1 MTQLRRVGL
10 NLLYL
15 VPGETGGGEIYARR
29 LVPALARA
37 RPEVEFVAFV
47 NREAFATLDTE
58 SLGPGVELVRVDIS
72 GRNRMH
78 RVVAEQVALPRLL
91 RRRGVELV
99 HSLGTTTPLRPGV
112 PSVVTLYDVIY
123 ASHPEAHTRVMRAGM
138 RVLVP
143 LAARSADR
151 IITLS
156 GASAAEITRFLG
168 VPPEQIDVV
177 HLAGR
182 PPGEATPAAVVRGR
196 SDLGDSRLVLSV
208 SARRPHKNLTRLLQ
222 AFAGIR
228 SRPRPQL
235 VLPGYSTAFDDEL
248 ADQVRQLKLADRVSF
263 LGWVP
268 DADLEGLYAEAE
280 CFVFPSLAE
289 GFGLP
294 LLEALERGLPVACSR
309 ASSLPEVAG
318 GAARYF
324 DPLDVEDIRAALDEL
339 LSDPGLRSSL
349 AEAGRQQARA
359 FSWERTAEK
368 TLAVYERARA
378 GRINTPSPVSD

>member
-1 MTQLRRVGL
+1 MTPARVGL

-37 RPEVEFVAFV
+37 RPEVELVAFV
-47 NREAFATLDTE
+47 NREAFDTLGQE
-58 SLGPGVELVRVDIS
+58 SLGPGVQLVRVDVS
-72 GRNRMH
+72 GRSRLR
-78 RVVAEQVALPRLL
+78 RVAAEQVALPRLL
-91 RRRGVELV
+91 RRGGVELL

-123 ASHPEAHTRVMRAGM
+123 ASHPEAHKRLMRAGM

-143 LAARSADR
+143 LAARRADR

-156 GASAAEITRFLG
+156 RASAGEITRFLG

-182 PPGEATPAAVVRGR
+182 PPGEATPAALLRER
-196 SDLGDSRLVLSV
+196 YALGDSPLVLSV
-208 SARRPHKNLTRLLQ
+208 SARRPHKNLVRLLQ

-228 SRPRPQL
+228 SRPQPLL
-235 VLPGYSTAFDDEL
+235 VLPGYSTAFDDDL
-248 ADQVRQLKLADRVSF
+248 ADQVRKLKLGDRVSF
-263 LGWVP
+263 LGWIP

-280 CFVFPSLAE
+280 CLVFPSLAE

-294 LLEALERGLPVACSR
+294 VLEALERGLPVACSR

-318 GAARYF
+318 EAARYF
-324 DPLDVEDIRAALDEL
+324 DPLDVEDLRTAVDEL
-339 LSDPGLRSSL
+339 LGDPELRSSL
-349 AEAGRQQARA
+349 AEAGRRQARA
-359 FSWERTAEK
+359 FSWERAAEQ
-368 TLAVYERARA
+368 TFASYARA
-378 GRINTPSPVSD
+378 LDGS